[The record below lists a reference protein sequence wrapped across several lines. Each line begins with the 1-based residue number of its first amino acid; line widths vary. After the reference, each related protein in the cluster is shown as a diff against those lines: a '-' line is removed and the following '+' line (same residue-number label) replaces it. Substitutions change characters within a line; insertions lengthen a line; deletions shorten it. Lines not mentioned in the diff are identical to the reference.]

1 MTLRTRLTALL
12 LAVTTLTLAIVV
24 SVGGLSVHRLL
35 TDKVDTQLTLI
46 AEFVRSRQDD
56 ILGHEPSAFLGEVTA
71 PREFLVEVESPTF
84 SYRDPL
90 FESPLLDTVAD
101 RARQGT
107 PTTVEHEG
115 EDYRALYLE
124 LPRHDAHLVMAIP
137 LAQVQE
143 TVGRLV
149 LTGTVTSAVLLAL
162 FSSVASSVLRWGMRP
177 LDDVVVTAEAIADGD
192 LERRVPESPERART
206 ETGRLTVS
214 INRMLARLQAA
225 LRSRADSEERMRRFA
240 ADASH
245 ELRTPLT
252 VVRGYLQLIADGVV
266 DPRERPDVIPRA
278 QAEADRM
285 SRLVENLLYLSRLD
299 ERPARSPAAGS
310 AVVSLADLA
319 RECAASAEAAAPD
332 RRIVLDLR
340 DECLVTGDREE
351 LRRAVANLL
360 ANVVAHTP
368 VESTATVVLE
378 RVEGRPVLSVSDEG
392 PGIGAESAAFV
403 FERFY
408 RDPGARDREG
418 SGLGLAIVRAVMAAH
433 GGTADLESSV
443 AEGTTVTLRFP
454 PRAGAGEP
462 PLTPGPGFSGDSH
475 LSRTPSPSGADGLG
489 RRRSSARADAPAGPR
504 KRKSMATLLYRIGS
518 FAYRRRWWV
527 LGGWLAV
534 VAAVATLAVSLQPRL
549 DDTFEI
555 SGIEAQEAADLL
567 GERFSER
574 SGGSVTVLVRAPE
587 GEEVLAD
594 REYREAVGE
603 LAGDLDGIEGVEEV
617 VDPFTLL
624 GDARGVYDRELAAA
638 QEEARAEARAA
649 VGEQVPEGAPGR
661 DGILAQAEEEAAA
674 QVAEQ
679 APEFDEAAVAEEI
692 PLFSDSGRALLLQ
705 VQLTEPDGRVAQETV
720 DGILGSGGPV
730 EEAGLEVEFSGT
742 SLSMPEIG
750 LSVVEVIGVL
760 VAAAI
765 LVLNFGALVLAGVPV
780 LVALAGVALGMAAV
794 LASAAFWDV
803 TSTAPLLAVMLG
815 IAVGIDYSLFV
826 LSRHRQQLSEGM
838 DPHESAARA
847 IGTAGSAVVFAG
859 ITVVIALL
867 GLNVVGVPF
876 LGVMGV
882 TASMTVTAAV
892 LGAITLL
899 PALLGVLG
907 PRVTALKVPVLGRR
921 SERALTAE
929 ATLGTR
935 WSRFLVRHPVL
946 PALLVVLVLGAAS
959 VPALDMRLGLPN
971 ASIAARDSDERR
983 AYDAIAEEF
992 GAGSAFPLV
1001 VVADLRDADD
1011 RPGAADRIAGRMADL
1026 DGVDEVAPPVLNGT
1040 GDTAVITVV
1049 PEEGPS
1055 ERSTEDLLHEIR
1067 GERGSLERDTGAEV
1081 TVTGS
1086 TAVGIDIS
1094 ERLNEALVPFLSL
1107 VVGLALVLMV
1117 LVFRSVLVPLKAALG
1132 FVLSAGA
1139 ALGTTVLVFQ
1149 WGYGADLLGV
1159 ESAPTLLAFL
1169 PVLLLGTLFGLAID
1183 YEVFLVSRM
1192 REEYVHGAPAR
1203 EAIVTGFRQGAR
1215 VVVVAAVI
1223 MIAVFTSFVFGPD
1236 EMIRPIAFALAVG
1249 VLVDAFLVRMTLV
1262 PALMALFGRAAW
1274 WLPGWLGRLLPSVD
1288 IEGEA
1293 LARPPPSP
1301 GRTRPAARRR
1311 VAGRVRGRA
1320 RPGGRAG
1327 RGRSPRRRRSAPG

>member
-12 LAVTTLTLAIVV
+12 LAVTTLTLTIVV
-24 SVGGLSVHRLL
+24 SVGGFTVHRFL
-35 TDKVDTQLTLI
+35 TEKVDNQLELV
-46 AEFVRSRQDD
+46 AEFARSRQDE
-56 ILGHEPSAFLGEVTA
+56 ILEHRTEAFLGEVTA
-71 PREFLVEVESPTF
+71 PREFLVEVDSPSF
-84 SYRDPL
+84 SYRDPV
-90 FESPLLDTVAD
+90 FSAPLLDTVAG

-115 EDYRALYLE
+115 EDYRVLYLE

-137 LAQVQE
+137 LEQVQE

-149 LTGTVTSAVLLAL
+149 ATGTVTSVVLLAL
-162 FSSVASSVLRWGMRP
+162 FGSAASSILRWGMRP

-214 INRMLARLQAA
+214 INRMLAGLQAA
-225 LRSRADSEERMRRFA
+225 LHSRADSEERMRRFA

-266 DPRERPDVIPRA
+266 DLRERTDVIPRA

-285 SRLVENLLYLSRLD
+285 ARLVENLLYLSRLD
-299 ERPARSPAAGS
+299 ERPATPPAAS
-310 AVVSLADLA
+310 PTVVSLADLV
-319 RECAASAEAAAPD
+319 RECAAGAAAAAPE
-332 RRIVLDLR
+332 RRIDVEVR

-351 LRRAVANLL
+351 LWQAVSNLL
-360 ANVVAHTP
+360 ANVLTHTP
-368 VESTATVVLE
+368 QESVATVRLA
-378 RVEGRPVLSVSDEG
+378 RVGGRPVLSVSDEG

-408 RDPGARDREG
+408 RDPAARDREG
-418 SGLGLAIVRAVMAAH
+418 SGLGLSIVRAVMAAH
-433 GGTADLESSV
+433 GGTAELESSV
-443 AEGTTVTLRFP
+443 SGGTTVTLAFP
-454 PRAGAGEP
+454 ARDGEGAP
-462 PLTPGPGFSGDSH
+462 SLTTERGFSSDSH
-475 LSRTPSPSGADGLG
+475 LFRDTSPSGADGLAG
-489 RRRSSARADAPAGPR
+489 RRPSARADAPTGSR

-527 LGGWLAV
+527 LGGWFVA
-534 VAAVATLAVSLQPRL
+534 VAAMATLAVSLQPRL

-555 SGIEAQEAADLL
+555 SGTEAQEAADLL
-567 GERFSER
+567 GDRFAER

-587 GEEVLAD
+587 GEEILAD
-594 REYREAVGE
+594 EEYREAVGE
-603 LAGDLDGIEGVEEV
+603 LADGLAGVEGVEEV
-617 VDPFTLL
+617 VDPFALV
-624 GDARGVYDRELAAA
+624 GDAREVYGRELAAA
-638 QEEARAEARAA
+638 EEEARAEARAT
-649 VGEQVPEGAPGR
+649 VEEQVPEGTPGR
-661 DGILAQAEEEAAA
+661 DGMLAQAEEEAAA

-679 APEFDEAAVAEEI
+679 APAFDEASVAEEI
-692 PLFSDSGRALLLQ
+692 PLFSDGGRAVLVQ

-742 SLSMPEIG
+742 SLSPPEIG
-750 LSVVEVIGVL
+750 LSIVEVIGVL
-760 VAAAI
+760 VAAAV
-765 LVLNFGALVLAGVPV
+765 LVLNFGALILAGVPV

-794 LASAAFWDV
+794 LVSAAFWDV

-826 LSRHRQQLSEGM
+826 LSRHRQQLSDGM

-867 GLNVVGVPF
+867 GLNVVGIPF

-907 PRVTALKVPVLGRR
+907 PRVTALRVPVLGRR
-921 SERALTAE
+921 SERALTART
-929 ATLGTR
+929 TLGTR

-946 PALLVVLVLGAAS
+946 PVLAVVLVLGAAS
-959 VPALDMRLGLPN
+959 IPALDMRLGLPN
-971 ASIAARDSDERR
+971 ASIAAQDGDERR

-1011 RPGAADRIAGRMADL
+1011 RPGAADEIAERMADL
-1026 DGVDEVAPPVLNGT
+1026 DGVDEVAAPVLNET
-1040 GDTAVITVV
+1040 GDTAVISVV
-1049 PEEGPS
+1049 PSAGPS

-1067 GERGSLERDTGAEV
+1067 GERGSLERETGASV

-1086 TAVGIDIS
+1086 TAAGIDIS

-1107 VVGLALVLMV
+1107 VVGLALVLMI
-1117 LVFRSVLVPLKAALG
+1117 LVFRSILVPLKAALG

-1159 ESAPTLLAFL
+1159 ESTPTLLAFL

-1192 REEYVHGAPAR
+1192 REEYVHGASAE

-1274 WLPGWLGRLLPSVD
+1274 WLPGWLGRWLPSVD

-1293 LARPPPSP
+1293 LARPAPVAEPAE
-1301 GRTRPAARRR
+1301 REAHAAR
-1311 VAGRVRGRA
+1311 
-1320 RPGGRAG
+1320 
-1327 RGRSPRRRRSAPG
+1327 